1 VKCKVVLVVR
11 TDLDM
16 GRGKIAA
23 QAAHAAVAAALSS
36 LGSPEFEA
44 WADDGQPKV
53 VCRVDGADE
62 LYDIVQQATEAGV
75 PAGVIHDAGRT
86 QVEAGTPTCAFIG
99 PERADRIDEITGE
112 LRLL

>member
-1 VKCKVVLVVR
+1 MR

-36 LGSPEFEA
+36 LGSPAFEE

-53 VCRVDGADE
+53 VCRVDSADE
-62 LYDIVQQATEAGV
+62 LYDVVQQSTEAGV

-99 PERADRIDEITGE
+99 PDRTDRIDAITGE